1 MQLID
6 NVIDQISDHN
16 SSQKENISSAIN
28 EALLQVLNE
37 MIDFSD
43 DIEGAIVSS
52 ADGIALAEH
61 LPNGLDKHRFAAMS
75 SALLA
80 LSDSLG
86 EEGQKG
92 QTQNVL
98 IESVN
103 GKVFLMHAGAN
114 LLLTVFTNSQS
125 QLGGCLAYARQATE
139 QIAALADSGL

>member
-16 SSQKENISSAIN
+16 SSQNEKISSATT
-28 EALLQVLNE
+28 EALLHVLDE
-37 MIDFSD
+37 MIDFSGG
-43 DIEGAIVSS
+43 IEGAIISS
-52 ADGIALAEH
+52 ADGIALAER
-61 LPNGLDKHRFAAMS
+61 LPGGLDKHRFAAMS

-86 EEGQKG
+86 KEGQKG

-98 IESVN
+98 IEGVN
-103 GKVFLMHAGAN
+103 GKIFLMHAGAN
-114 LLLTVFTNSQS
+114 LLLTVFTNSES

-139 QIAALADSGL
+139 QIAALTDSGL